1 MRIVSI
7 IFIFMFLYGCAADL
21 KRMDTAFT
29 NMVMG
34 DPAKRIAENR
44 SKSSMDL
51 CLGLVR
57 GNTFADVKKEYGQEL
72 GRRNEDCSQF
82 QAVMAAEVQ
91 AEAARRAAALNY
103 YATMQQNQQSS
114 TIRQTG
120 TIICR
125 NNYGTVICNY

>member
-1 MRIVSI
+1 
-7 IFIFMFLYGCAADL
+7 
-21 KRMDTAFT
+21 
-29 NMVMG
+29 
-34 DPAKRIAENR
+34 
-44 SKSSMDL
+44 MDL

-103 YATMQQNQQSS
+103 YATMQQNQQSN
-114 TIRQTG
+114 RQTG